1 VKLLSFGGLHMNTL
15 LTFLD
20 YLVSELEFYLEVKRA
35 ERLTEE
41 LDYLNAI
48 AFLDEY
54 VLVKNIASCANN
66 LLQ

>member
-1 VKLLSFGGLHMNTL
+1 VKLLSFGGLHMDAL

-35 ERLTEE
+35 EQLVEE

-48 AFLDEY
+48 AFLDE
-54 VLVKNIASCANN
+54 IRASEEYRK
-66 LLQ
+66 L

>member
-1 VKLLSFGGLHMNTL
+1 MKLLSFGGLHINAL

-41 LDYLNAI
+41 LNYQNAV
-48 AFLDEY
+48 AYLDE
-54 VLVKNIASCANN
+54 LRASKEYRR
-66 LLQ
+66 L

>member
-1 VKLLSFGGLHMNTL
+1 MKLLSFGGLHMDAL

-35 ERLTEE
+35 EQLTEE

-48 AFLDEY
+48 AFLDE
-54 VLVKNIASCANN
+54 IRASEEYRK
-66 LLQ
+66 L

>member
-1 VKLLSFGGLHMNTL
+1 VKLLSFGGLHMDAL

-35 ERLTEE
+35 EQLIEE

-48 AFLDEY
+48 AFLDE
-54 VLVKNIASCANN
+54 IRASAEYRK
-66 LLQ
+66 L

>member
-1 VKLLSFGGLHMNTL
+1 MKLLSFGGLHMDAL

-35 ERLTEE
+35 EQLTEE

-48 AFLDEY
+48 AFLDEIRQSEEY
-54 VLVKNIASCANN
+54 SRCK
-66 LLQ
+66 

>member
-1 VKLLSFGGLHMNTL
+1 VKLLSFGGLHINAL

-35 ERLTEE
+35 EQLTEE

-48 AFLDEY
+48 AFLDEIRQSEEY
-54 VLVKNIASCANN
+54 SRCK
-66 LLQ
+66 

>member
-1 VKLLSFGGLHMNTL
+1 LHMDAL

-35 ERLTEE
+35 EQLTEE

-48 AFLDEY
+48 AFLDEIRQSEEY
-54 VLVKNIASCANN
+54 SRCK
-66 LLQ
+66 

>member
-1 VKLLSFGGLHMNTL
+1 VKLLSFGGLHINAL

-41 LDYLNAI
+41 LNYQNAV
-48 AFLDEY
+48 AYLDE
-54 VLVKNIASCANN
+54 LRASKEYRR
-66 LLQ
+66 L

>member
-1 VKLLSFGGLHMNTL
+1 MKLLSFGGLHINAL

-35 ERLTEE
+35 EQLTEE

-48 AFLDEY
+48 AFLDE
-54 VLVKNIASCANN
+54 IRASEEYRK
-66 LLQ
+66 L

>member
-1 VKLLSFGGLHMNTL
+1 MKLLSFGGLHMDAL

-35 ERLTEE
+35 EQLIEE

-48 AFLDEY
+48 AFLDE
-54 VLVKNIASCANN
+54 IRASEEYRK
-66 LLQ
+66 L

>member
-1 VKLLSFGGLHMNTL
+1 MKLLSFGGLHMDAL

-35 ERLTEE
+35 EQLVEE

-48 AFLDEY
+48 AFLDE
-54 VLVKNIASCANN
+54 IRASEEYRK
-66 LLQ
+66 L

>member
-1 VKLLSFGGLHMNTL
+1 MDAL

-35 ERLTEE
+35 EQLTEE

-48 AFLDEY
+48 AFLDE
-54 VLVKNIASCANN
+54 IRASAEYRK
-66 LLQ
+66 L

>member
-1 VKLLSFGGLHMNTL
+1 VKLLSFGGLHMDAL

-35 ERLTEE
+35 EQLTEE

-48 AFLDEY
+48 AFLDE
-54 VLVKNIASCANN
+54 IRASEEYRK
-66 LLQ
+66 L